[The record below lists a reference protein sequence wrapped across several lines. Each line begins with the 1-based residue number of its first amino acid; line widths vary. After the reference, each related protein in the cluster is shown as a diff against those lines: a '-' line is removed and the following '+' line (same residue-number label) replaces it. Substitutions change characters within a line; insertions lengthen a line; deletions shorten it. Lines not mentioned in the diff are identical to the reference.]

1 MSIRMFEYDVHISLT
16 YQSSPQSLNFPF
28 SAVLFLQDNKNI
40 PNILFCKIHFQNGCI
55 LDYAVPAVKVQIS
68 RFPERKQPKRYD
80 KPVTQ
85 IFYPCVFE

>member
-40 PNILFCKIHFQNGCI
+40 P
-55 LDYAVPAVKVQIS
+55 
-68 RFPERKQPKRYD
+68 KRYD